1 MMAISRCLK
10 CGGQSFEA
18 VVKIPIGSPRRVMFV
33 QCSTCGGV
41 VGVQEQEG
49 TSQIKK
55 TLEPVKRSEES
66 PRSSAK
72 RLDSIRAEVNAI
84 MKRLYN

>member
-1 MMAISRCLK
+1 MAISRCLK

-33 QCSTCGGV
+33 QCSVCGSV
-41 VGVQEQEG
+41 VGIQEPENGAQPKRLLE
-49 TSQIKK
+49 SVKQVEQPLRWPMKK
-55 TLEPVKRSEES
+55 
-66 PRSSAK
+66 
-72 RLDSIRAEVNAI
+72 LDSIKAEVNAI